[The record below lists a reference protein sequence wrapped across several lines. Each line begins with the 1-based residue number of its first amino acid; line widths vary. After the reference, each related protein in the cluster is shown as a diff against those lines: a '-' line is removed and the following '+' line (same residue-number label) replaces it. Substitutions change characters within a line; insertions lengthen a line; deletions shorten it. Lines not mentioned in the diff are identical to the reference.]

1 MSYVTPPQPDE
12 LAGLTG
18 FLADQRIALQAALH
32 GISDEQA
39 RLQPF
44 PSSTLSLG
52 GLLKHMVAV
61 EKSWIR
67 TDVERGD
74 EDVRDRADEF
84 TLRPDETVQQWLDA
98 WDVEAAH
105 TDEVLTRLSLEQPVP
120 APMDGYPDWNVR
132 WVMLHL
138 IEETARHAG
147 HADLIR
153 EAIDGGQADELRAQW
168 AADRA
173 G

>member
-1 MSYVTPPQPDE
+1 MTYLAPRQPDE
-12 LAGLTG
+12 LSGLLG
-18 FLADQRIALQAALH
+18 FLADQRIALQSALH
-32 GISDEQA
+32 GITDEQA
-39 RLQPF
+39 RLRPI

-52 GLLKHMVAV
+52 GLVKHMVAV

-67 TDVERGD
+67 TDIERSPED
-74 EDVRDRADEF
+74 ERIRDVEF
-84 TLRPDETVQQWLDA
+84 TLLPGETVQQLLAA
-98 WDVEAAH
+98 WAVEAAH
-105 TDEVLTRLSLEQPVP
+105 TDEVLARVALEQLVDSGP
-120 APMDGYPDWNVR
+120 AGPPDFNVR

-168 AADRA
+168 TPQFD
-173 G
+173 

>member
-1 MSYVTPPQPDE
+1 MSYVTAPQPDE
-12 LAGLTG
+12 LAGLVG
-18 FLADQRIALQAALH
+18 FLADQRIALRSALY
-32 GISDEQA
+32 GVSDEQA
-39 RLQPF
+39 RLTPF

-67 TDVERGD
+67 EDIERTDQAPRSRET
-74 EDVRDRADEF
+74 EF
-84 TLRPDETVQQWLDA
+84 TLQPDETVQQWLDA

-105 TDEVLTRLSLEQPVP
+105 TDEVLTKVSLDQPVP
-120 APMDGYPDWNVR
+120 VAMDGYPDFNVR

-147 HADLIR
+147 HADLVR
-153 EAIDGGQADELRAQW
+153 EAIDGAQADTLRAQW
-168 AADRA
+168 AADRV
-173 G
+173 